1 MAAEVLAGE
10 LGLDLY
16 AVDLATV
23 VDKYVGETEKNLDKI
38 FAESERVNG
47 VILFDEADALFGKR
61 SEVSDAHDRYANVE
75 VAYLLQRMEL
85 FDGIA
90 ILATNLRANLD
101 EAFTRRLDSLVD
113 FPEPEAE
120 YRLSLWERS
129 LGPSVPR
136 ANDLDLQF
144 LAEAFKVSGG
154 GIRNIVVAAAYMAAE
169 DDRPISM
176 RDLVRATQRE
186 YLKLGRL
193 CVESEFGDYYELLG
207 ERTAGE

>member
-1 MAAEVLAGE
+1 
-10 LGLDLY
+10 
-16 AVDLATV
+16 
-23 VDKYVGETEKNLDKI
+23 
-38 FAESERVNG
+38 
-47 VILFDEADALFGKR
+47 
-61 SEVSDAHDRYANVE
+61 
-75 VAYLLQRMEL
+75 MEL

-129 LGPSVPR
+129 LGRTAPR
-136 ANDLDLQF
+136 ADDLDLEF

-193 CVESEFGDYYELLG
+193 CVESEFGPYYELLG